1 MISTG
6 IELGESSASRQSLA
20 TLPGRSGQKSIH
32 GILKFVTAAFH
43 TMSFSAGSPG
53 ISACSAIRR
62 NARRFSQTA
71 GDGYIATRICRRRP
85 GWAVHRGRVCEQRL
99 FRAGRQGD
107 PVRTCATLPRAF
119 CQQGDGRRRFDR
131 EPATTPDGANK
142 MLANQSYLGIGPSSF
157 DFLSAF
163 RIPQP
168 RRAFNRVNGLHCQRF
183 AVCRK
188 PLEQR
193 PDIARDPLKGTAC
206 RTRLT
211 QCLNISLATEA
222 PSSKG
227 VADITVCASGS
238 QLVGRGWLSLDRRR

>member
-1 MISTG
+1 M
-6 IELGESSASRQSLA
+6 
-20 TLPGRSGQKSIH
+20 PG
-32 GILKFVTAAFH
+32 
-43 TMSFSAGSPG
+43 
-53 ISACSAIRR
+53 
-62 NARRFSQTA
+62 RFSQTA
-71 GDGYIATRICRRRP
+71 GDGIHPLRESAAGDP

-107 PVRTCATLPRAF
+107 PVQRARHYRAHSVNKATA
-119 CQQGDGRRRFDR
+119 GDDFDR
-131 EPATTPDGANK
+131 GPATTPDGANK

-157 DFLSAF
+157 DSLSAF

-211 QCLNISLATEA
+211 QCLNISFATEA

-227 VADITVCASGS
+227 VADITVCVSGS